1 VRVQQRQCFFGILP
15 HEILLAVCQVGVG
28 KVIVRVGGVGISQ
41 QIELEELNGILDVA
55 SALIVLADDVT
66 GDLGPQLRLRIVA
79 PGVQQL
85 LPDLG
90 HSAGNLQLVQDWRGC
105 VSRSARTGDPCAAL

>member
-1 VRVQQRQCFFGILP
+1 
-15 HEILLAVCQVGVG
+15 
-28 KVIVRVGGVGISQ
+28 
-41 QIELEELNGILDVA
+41 
-55 SALIVLADDVT
+55 
-66 GDLGPQLRLRIVA
+66 
-79 PGVQQL
+79 L